1 MRSGTVVMG
10 QASLWAV
17 MLSKVAFTPF
27 SIYNDRD
34 GVKEI
39 LLVSAKGLASRYAAL
54 KDGEGRRRRRRRKR
68 RANGGEM
75 QQNIQLAIFTDRSCI
90 PPLVSTAVRA
100 KAAEWMIFLKL
111 CAAHISGPSSIMF
124 FSDIPTSLLPK

>member
-27 SIYNDRD
+27 SIYKDRD
-34 GVKEI
+34 GVNEI
-39 LLVSAKGLASRYAAL
+39 FLVSAKGLASRYAAL
-54 KDGEGRRRRRRRKR
+54 KDGEGRRRRR

-100 KAAEWMIFLKL
+100 KAAEWVIFLKL
-111 CAAHISGPSSIMF
+111 CAAHISGPSSTMF
-124 FSDIPTSLLPK
+124 VSDIPTSLLPE